1 MSRQYTNRH
10 LNAAISYSTHRGTF
24 YIRQHRD
31 GRWYAL
37 LEEDGLGSYLTPQQA
52 RDDLVGGH
60 TFSPSN
66 GCDTSKLGLP
76 EELSGWSKK

>member
-1 MSRQYTNRH
+1 
-10 LNAAISYSTHRGTF
+10 
-24 YIRQHRD
+24 
-31 GRWYAL
+31 